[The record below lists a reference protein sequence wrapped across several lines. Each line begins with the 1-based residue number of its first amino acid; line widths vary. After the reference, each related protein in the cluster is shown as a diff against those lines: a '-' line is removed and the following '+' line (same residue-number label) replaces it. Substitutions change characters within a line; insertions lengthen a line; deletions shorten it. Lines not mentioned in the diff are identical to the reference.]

1 MTRRLPSSRA
11 GSLFAGAVMTVLIL
25 GLLATAW
32 IGVRAAA
39 AYGHLRAAESAVAT
53 SASSLDDPS
62 TAISTLTSVG
72 AETSAARALTSDPV
86 WTLAETLPWVGPQL
100 AAVSTTTAAVD
111 TAVSH
116 ALAPLSAASAGLS
129 VDALRPV
136 DGVIDVNRIAAIAPA
151 AESARAGLAHAADDV
166 AAIDRAPL
174 IGRVADAVSQS
185 AQMLRRAADAA
196 DALSRATRLVPA
208 MLGADGPRST
218 LVLFQNN
225 AEWRSLGGVVGAVA
239 QLDTHD
245 GRMTLTAQA
254 SSADFAAMGDAPV
267 VDLPADVLGI
277 YDTRPARF
285 IQNTTQVPD
294 FSVGAPVAREMWR
307 RLSGSTVDSVVTLD
321 PVTLSYLLRA
331 TGPVT
336 LPSGDQLTADNA
348 VSLLLS
354 DVYKRFPDPRA
365 QDAFFQSASAS
376 VFQSLAEGRFDPAAL
391 IDAVSR
397 AGAERRLLVWNA
409 DAGEQAILNGT
420 TLQGALPT
428 SDSARSTFGVYLN
441 DGTGSKM
448 DYYLRPDVETAWCG
462 DDRASLHVSLRNDAP
477 DAASLPRYVT
487 GGGDYGV
494 PVGEALTGVYVYLPP
509 GAEPVDRRTTTTGAT
524 APGFADGVHDGRY
537 VVKWSA
543 QVGPGQ
549 SAELDLEVKMTR
561 TPVLDAVSTPTR
573 DSGDVPRTGGC
584 RFPG

>member
-1 MTRRLPSSRA
+1 M

-25 GLLATAW
+25 GLVATAW
-32 IGVRAAA
+32 IGVRAAT
-39 AYGHLRAAESAVAT
+39 AYGHLQAAESTVAT
-53 SASSLDDPS
+53 AASALDDPS
-62 TAISTLTSVG
+62 TAVSALASVSADTS
-72 AETSAARALTSDPV
+72 EARSLTSDPV
-86 WTLAETLPWVGPQL
+86 WELAETLPWVGPQL

-111 TAVSH
+111 AAVSQ

-136 DGVIDVNRIAAIAPA
+136 DGVIDVTRIAAIAPA
-151 AESARAGLAHAADDV
+151 ADSAHVGLAQAAGEV
-166 AAIDRAPL
+166 AAIDRSPL
-174 IGRVADAVSQS
+174 IGRVADAVSRS
-185 AQMLRRAADAA
+185 AEVLKRAADAA

-208 MLGADGPRST
+208 MLGAERPRST
-218 LVLFQNN
+218 LVLFENN

-239 QLDTHD
+239 QLDTRD

-254 SSADFAAMGDAPV
+254 STADFAAMGDAPV
-267 VDLPADVLGI
+267 VDLPADVI
-277 YDTRPARF
+277 DVYDTRPARF

-307 RLSGSTVDSVVTLD
+307 RLTGNTVDSVVALD

-336 LPSGDQLTADNA
+336 LPSGDELTADNA
-348 VSLLLS
+348 VPLLLS
-354 DVYKRFPDPRA
+354 DVYRRFPDPRT

-376 VFQSLAEGRFDPAAL
+376 VFQALAGGRFDPAAV

-409 DAGEQAILNGT
+409 DAVEQATLDGT
-420 TLQGALPT
+420 TLQGALPV
-428 SDSARSTFGVYLN
+428 SDTARSTFGVYLN

-448 DYYLRPDVETAWCG
+448 DYYLHPEVETAWCDG
-462 DDRASLHVSLRNDAP
+462 DRASLHVSLRNDAP
-477 DAASLPRYVT
+477 DAESLPRYVT

-494 PVGEALTGVYVYLPP
+494 PVGDALTGVYVYLPL
-509 GAEPVDRRTTTTGAT
+509 GAEPMDRQTTTTGAI
-524 APGFADGVHDGRY
+524 APGFADGVHEGRY
-537 VVKWSA
+537 VVKWSP
-543 QVGPGQ
+543 QLGPGQ
-549 SAELDLEVKMTR
+549 SADLDLEVKMPR
-561 TPVLDAVSTPTR
+561 TAVLDAISTPTR
-573 DSGDVPRTGGC
+573 DGAEVPRAGAC